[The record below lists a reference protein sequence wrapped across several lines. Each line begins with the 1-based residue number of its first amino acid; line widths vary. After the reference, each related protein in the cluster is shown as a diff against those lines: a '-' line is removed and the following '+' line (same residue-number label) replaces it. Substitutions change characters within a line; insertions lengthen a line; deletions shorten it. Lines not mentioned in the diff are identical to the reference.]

1 MNSYDRKILL
11 LNFISL
17 FISVSELC
25 LHRPRTGSIILQ
37 ALIGALAAATVFIK
51 IYWHKLL
58 VFLGIRKKTESDN
71 KQNLDNKKDS

>member
-1 MNSYDRKILL
+1 MIGKILL

-17 FISVSELC
+17 LLSVSSA
-25 LHRPRTGSIILQ
+25 HAYIDPGTGSIILQ

-58 VFLGIRKKTESDN
+58 VLLGIRKKTESDD

>member
-1 MNSYDRKILL
+1 MIRKILL

-17 FISVSELC
+17 LLTVSSA
-25 LHRPRTGSIILQ
+25 HAYIDPGSGSIILQ
-37 ALIGALAAATVFIK
+37 ALIAALAAGTVFIK

-58 VFLGIRKKTESDN
+58 VLLGIRKKTEIDN